1 MAPDFGRQAGNH
13 HSDIKQKSC
22 RYIQHLFFNN
32 NRRSAVFIAIVDI
45 TIIYGEKIVEYKKT
59 EPALT
64 GATEKKTGH
73 RLTLGIQV
81 TGRCGKLEL
90 KFCRWE
96 VACRSIPP
104 LPSSEASATKV
115 A

>member
-1 MAPDFGRQAGNH
+1 MAPDFGKQAVNH
-13 HSDIKQKSC
+13 YSDIKQKSC

-45 TIIYGEKIVEYKKT
+45 TIIYGEKIAEYKKT

-73 RLTLGIQV
+73 RLTRVIQV

-90 KFCRWE
+90 KFADGRWLVGLFHHCLQVKPRQQ
-96 VACRSIPP
+96 VA
-104 LPSSEASATKV
+104 
-115 A
+115 